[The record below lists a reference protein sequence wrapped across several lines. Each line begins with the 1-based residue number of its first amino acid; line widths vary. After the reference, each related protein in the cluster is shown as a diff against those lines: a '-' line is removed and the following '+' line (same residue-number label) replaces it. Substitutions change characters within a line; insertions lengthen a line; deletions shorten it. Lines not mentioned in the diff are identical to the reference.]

1 MRKIICELY
10 TNLYKVS
17 IDNQVLHDVKYFY
30 TVFVRICME
39 DNEMDSSQASIIN
52 QIDRDFLIDTL
63 TDELPVLR
71 ARIGIKQEE
80 LSDILGISRQT
91 YSAIET
97 KKRKMTWNMFISL
110 LMFFTQNKKTA
121 PVIEMIGAFP
131 DELKNMMNVNYR
143 R

>member
-1 MRKIICELY
+1 
-10 TNLYKVS
+10 
-17 IDNQVLHDVKYFY
+17 
-30 TVFVRICME
+30 ME
-39 DNEMDSSQASIIN
+39 GSQASVIN

-110 LMFFTQNKKTA
+110 LMFFAQNKKTA

-131 DELKNMMNVNYR
+131 DELKNIMNVDYR

>member
-1 MRKIICELY
+1 
-10 TNLYKVS
+10 
-17 IDNQVLHDVKYFY
+17 
-30 TVFVRICME
+30 
-39 DNEMDSSQASIIN
+39 MDGSQASVIN
-52 QIDRDFLIDTL
+52 QIDRGFLIDTL

-131 DELKNMMNVNYR
+131 DELKNMMNVDYR

>member
-1 MRKIICELY
+1 
-10 TNLYKVS
+10 
-17 IDNQVLHDVKYFY
+17 
-30 TVFVRICME
+30 
-39 DNEMDSSQASIIN
+39 MDGSQASVIN

-80 LSDILGISRQT
+80 LSEILGISRQA

-131 DELKNMMNVNYR
+131 DELKNMMNVDYR

>member
-1 MRKIICELY
+1 
-10 TNLYKVS
+10 
-17 IDNQVLHDVKYFY
+17 
-30 TVFVRICME
+30 
-39 DNEMDSSQASIIN
+39 MDGSQASVIN

-131 DELKNMMNVNYR
+131 DELKNMMNVDYR

>member
-1 MRKIICELY
+1 
-10 TNLYKVS
+10 
-17 IDNQVLHDVKYFY
+17 
-30 TVFVRICME
+30 
-39 DNEMDSSQASIIN
+39 MDGSQASVIN

-131 DELKNMMNVNYR
+131 DELKNIMNVDYR

>member
-1 MRKIICELY
+1 
-10 TNLYKVS
+10 
-17 IDNQVLHDVKYFY
+17 
-30 TVFVRICME
+30 
-39 DNEMDSSQASIIN
+39 MDGSQASVIN

-131 DELKNMMNVNYR
+131 DKLKNMMNVDYR

>member
-1 MRKIICELY
+1 
-10 TNLYKVS
+10 
-17 IDNQVLHDVKYFY
+17 
-30 TVFVRICME
+30 
-39 DNEMDSSQASIIN
+39 MDGSQASVIN

-110 LMFFTQNKKTA
+110 LMFFAQNKKTA

-131 DELKNMMNVNYR
+131 DELKNIMNVDYR

>member
-1 MRKIICELY
+1 
-10 TNLYKVS
+10 
-17 IDNQVLHDVKYFY
+17 
-30 TVFVRICME
+30 
-39 DNEMDSSQASIIN
+39 MDGSQASVIN

-97 KKRKMTWNMFISL
+97 KKRKVTWNMFISL

-131 DELKNMMNVNYR
+131 DELKNMMNVDYR

>member
-1 MRKIICELY
+1 
-10 TNLYKVS
+10 
-17 IDNQVLHDVKYFY
+17 
-30 TVFVRICME
+30 
-39 DNEMDSSQASIIN
+39 MDGSQASVIN

-63 TDELPVLR
+63 TDELHVLR

-131 DELKNMMNVNYR
+131 DELKNIMNVDYR

>member
-1 MRKIICELY
+1 
-10 TNLYKVS
+10 
-17 IDNQVLHDVKYFY
+17 
-30 TVFVRICME
+30 
-39 DNEMDSSQASIIN
+39 MDGSQASVIN

-80 LSDILGISRQT
+80 LSDILGISRQA

-131 DELKNMMNVNYR
+131 DELKNMMNVDYR

>member
-1 MRKIICELY
+1 
-10 TNLYKVS
+10 
-17 IDNQVLHDVKYFY
+17 
-30 TVFVRICME
+30 
-39 DNEMDSSQASIIN
+39 MDGRQASVIN

-131 DELKNMMNVNYR
+131 DELKNMMNVDYR

>member
-1 MRKIICELY
+1 
-10 TNLYKVS
+10 
-17 IDNQVLHDVKYFY
+17 
-30 TVFVRICME
+30 
-39 DNEMDSSQASIIN
+39 MDGSQASVIN

-110 LMFFTQNKKTA
+110 LMFFTQNKKTE

-131 DELKNMMNVNYR
+131 DELKNMMNVDYR

>member
-1 MRKIICELY
+1 MDNIQ
-10 TNLYKVS
+10 TNGIYQLNKE
-17 IDNQVLHDVKYFY
+17 K
-30 TVFVRICME
+30 
-39 DNEMDSSQASIIN
+39 
-52 QIDRDFLIDTL
+52 LIDIL
-63 TDELPVLR
+63 TDELPTLR

-80 LSDILGISRQT
+80 LGDILGISRQT

-121 PVIEMIGAFP
+121 PVIELIGAYP
-131 DELKNMMNVNYR
+131 SELKEIMNINNR

>member
-1 MRKIICELY
+1 
-10 TNLYKVS
+10 
-17 IDNQVLHDVKYFY
+17 
-30 TVFVRICME
+30 
-39 DNEMDSSQASIIN
+39 MDGSQASVIN

-97 KKRKMTWNMFISL
+97 KKRKMTWNMF
-110 LMFFTQNKKTA
+110 M
-121 PVIEMIGAFP
+121 EM
-131 DELKNMMNVNYR
+131 
-143 R
+143 